1 MAKEVC
7 NLNKEFVIENAHGM
21 KATFSN
27 FGARLVEL
35 MVPDR
40 NGNCSNV
47 VLGFDSH
54 EEYLINVGNYFG
66 ATLGRVA
73 GRISK
78 SIFNGG
84 DLSFQ
89 LMANEGENHLH
100 GGKENSFDRIFWSG
114 KLSEDAGSQVVQ
126 FSFESKSEECEYPG
140 DLSVT
145 FTATLTNKNELI
157 FEYSAITTLDTPVNL
172 TNHIYWNLNDGG
184 ATSILNH
191 ELQIN
196 SEKIIKMD
204 SQLLP
209 VGGYLSCIESGLDF
223 TQLRMI
229 GQSLPK
235 NPTEPWP
242 GIDNTF
248 MLTEKT
254 IGDLT
259 EAAILYDSISGRK
272 MTITTSEPS
281 LQVYSANRLENL
293 KGRKGINYS
302 QGNSICIETQRVI
315 DNQAL
320 PDLQSIV
327 LKPGGR
333 YFHKTIHKFSIE

>member
-7 NLNKEFVIENAHGM
+7 ILNKEFVIENAHGM

-78 SIFNGG
+78 SVFIGSS
-84 DLSFQ
+84 LSFQ
-89 LMANEGENHLH
+89 LTANEGENHLH
-100 GGKENSFDRIFWSG
+100 GGKENSLDRVFWFG
-114 KLSEDAGSQVVQ
+114 KLYEDAGSQVVQ
-126 FSFESKSEECEYPG
+126 FSFESKSGEGGYPG

-145 FTATLTNKNELI
+145 FTATLTNENELI
-157 FEYSAITTLDTPVNL
+157 FEYSATTTLDTPVNL
-172 TNHIYWNLNDGG
+172 TNHIYWNLSDGG

-209 VGGYLSCIESGLDF
+209 VGGYISCIESGVDF
-223 TQLRMI
+223 THSRMI
-229 GQSLPK
+229 AQSLPK

-272 MTITTSEPS
+272 MTITTTEPS

-293 KGRKGINYS
+293 KGRHGINYG

-315 DNQAL
+315 DNPAL

-327 LKPGGR
+327 LKPGSR
-333 YFHKTIHKFSIE
+333 YFHKTIHKFSVE